1 MAEEWRSEE
10 GHIARHME
18 RLRVSR
24 LGMIPAGASPEASL
38 NSTIGRGMTK
48 YVIKVKTGDIR
59 DGSTDANVYI
69 KLVGKAGSS
78 CTPRAISRNYG

>member
-1 MAEEWRSEE
+1 
-10 GHIARHME
+10 
-18 RLRVSR
+18 
-24 LGMIPAGASPEASL
+24 MIPAGASPEASL